1 MQCQLFKGNLASLS
15 LLSVQLYFD
24 SLLPSISDEK
34 ILVEV
39 HREEDESG
47 GESESWLS
55 GPSQTTQSQTTGQS
69 KSKSDLAED
78 YPGIFSVM
86 PF

>member
-1 MQCQLFKGNLASLS
+1 M
-15 LLSVQLYFD
+15 
-24 SLLPSISDEK
+24 
-34 ILVEV
+34 EV

>member
-1 MQCQLFKGNLASLS
+1 M
-15 LLSVQLYFD
+15 
-24 SLLPSISDEK
+24 
-34 ILVEV
+34 EV

-78 YPGIFSVM
+78 YPGIFFLNNFLTSQLR
-86 PF
+86 FKLTQLSW